1 MFKYIFY
8 LGKEIFPQNKSRLI
22 SVKRIILWYF
32 LRADLL
38 EIKSILRKES
48 LELFEKA
55 KDEKFLEFVNF
66 EIFGDVIAN
75 SEMIRG
81 AIEV

>member
-1 MFKYIFY
+1 M
-8 LGKEIFPQNKSRLI
+8 
-22 SVKRIILWYF
+22 
-32 LRADLL
+32 